1 METATLEIM
10 AGEDEDDGM
19 RQWLG
24 FQIFD
29 VMVAA
34 FMSTM
39 GIDQF
44 VGVETIYVS
53 RCWKIE
59 LDKTSKLN

>member
-39 GIDQF
+39 GID
-44 VGVETIYVS
+44 
-53 RCWKIE
+53 
-59 LDKTSKLN
+59 